1 MKLKDTDKLIELI
14 DDDIAAHKAGYFE
27 DFELPPTAYGSLCA
41 LRMVREYIKALPTIE
56 AVPLEDYRS
65 MEQTVYK
72 LTQALA
78 EAETVNNGR
87 KPKVVTNADNLRS
100 IQNDMQLAI
109 FMGSVNACPYD
120 RDDALFECE
129 KWNGACDRCWLYWL
143 KQKVEDEVEDP
154 YSADQT
160 WAEYTLKK

>member
-1 MKLKDTDKLIELI
+1 MRLI
-14 DDDIAAHKAGYFE
+14 DADGLKNVIYESWGGDPYYHTSKGYPEKTETEIRAEAA
-27 DFELPPTAYGSLCA
+27 SLFLENIDA
-41 LRMVREYIKALPTIE
+41 QPTIE
-56 AVPLEDYRS
+56 AVPLEGYRS

-129 KWNGACDRCWLYWL
+129 KWNGACDMCWLYWL
-143 KQKVEDEVEDP
+143 KQEVEGDGTETLDEVE
-154 YSADQT
+154 
-160 WAEYTLKK
+160 E